1 MGFGKFLL
9 RYFEIMARG
18 GGMVPLL
25 GQAFET
31 GAQDAAD

>member
-25 GQAFET
+25 GHEET
-31 GAQDAAD
+31 AGLQ